1 MFKYFCLISFSIKFR
16 STAYAGLY
24 MITFV
29 GTDRFYIG
37 SSLDIAQRERRHR
50 HDFRSGTN
58 TKALQAAYEAA
69 DGQWTLTT
77 ISQQFEDVL
86 ELRQAEAHLLEIMW
100 GAPGRLNQRKTVDL
114 APQWEMDPSTVSGGS
129 EDREAEWA
137 SRGSNYRGG
146 APK

>member
-1 MFKYFCLISFSIKFR
+1 MKFSIKFR
-16 STAYAGLY
+16 SSAYAGLY
-24 MITFV
+24 MITFP
-29 GTDRFYIG
+29 GSNSFYLG

-50 HDFRSGTN
+50 HAFRSGTN

-86 ELRQAEAHLLEIMW
+86 ELRQAEAAMLDLLW
-100 GAPGRLNQRKTVDL
+100 SAPGRLNKQRAVAL
-114 APQWEMDPSTVSGGS
+114 SPQWEMDPSTVSGGS

>member
-1 MFKYFCLISFSIKFR
+1 MKFSIKFR

-86 ELRQAEAHLLEIMW
+86 ELRQAEAAMLDLLW
-100 GAPGRLNQRKTVDL
+100 SAPGRLNKQRAVAL
-114 APQWEMDPSTVSGGS
+114 SPQWEMDPSTVSGGS

-137 SRGSNYRGG
+137 SRDSNYRGG